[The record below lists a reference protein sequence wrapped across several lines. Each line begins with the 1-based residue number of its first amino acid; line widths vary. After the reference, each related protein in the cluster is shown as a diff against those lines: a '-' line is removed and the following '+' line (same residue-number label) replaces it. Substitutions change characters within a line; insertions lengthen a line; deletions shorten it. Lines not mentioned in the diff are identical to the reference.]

1 MTSTVTITLL
11 TQEQC
16 PLCDHAK
23 ALLERVRNDPS
34 SPATVNV
41 VVVDLASA
49 EGKRLGAAAGV
60 LFAPGVLLD
69 GQPFSHGRLSER
81 KLRRALALSDRPR
94 QWGSGLLRSPMW

>member
-1 MTSTVTITLL
+1 MTPAVTITLL

-16 PLCDHAK
+16 GLCDHAK
-23 ALLERVRNDPS
+23 AVLERVRDDPS
-34 SPATVNV
+34 SPASVHV

-69 GQPFSHGRLSER
+69 GKPFSHGRLSER
-81 KLRRALALSDRPR
+81 KVRRALAR
-94 QWGSGLLRSPMW
+94 